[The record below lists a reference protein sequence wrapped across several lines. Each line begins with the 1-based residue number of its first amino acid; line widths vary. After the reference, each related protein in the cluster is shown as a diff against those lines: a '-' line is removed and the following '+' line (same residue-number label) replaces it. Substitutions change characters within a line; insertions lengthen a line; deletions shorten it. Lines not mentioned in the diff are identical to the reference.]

1 METAYADAA
10 HTMARYMVLPCAQEG
25 VQAFLE
31 KRAPQWSV

>member
-1 METAYADAA
+1 MEAAYADAA
-10 HTMARYMVLPCAQEG
+10 HSIAGNMVLPCAQEG